1 MAVLDELR
9 ALAYQLPIGQHK
21 KRCPSCSAT
30 RSKNQREPCLSLKV
44 SGDCMVYRCWHCG
57 MDGIIPF
64 NEREKVQMHY
74 QAPKRIPEIKKNSEL
89 TEACTNWLSSR
100 GISAETS
107 KACGVFSTRH
117 WINAESA
124 EVECVGFAYDSDDLG
139 VSAKIRSLG
148 TKGFSC
154 TRPLKT
160 FFNLTSVKDGDTL
173 IICEGEMDALS
184 FYEAGF
190 KSAVSVPNGAV
201 NKLSTGQID
210 PHDDK
215 TFSFLWDNKE
225 VLDGAD
231 RIVIATDSDDA
242 GQMMAEELSRRI
254 GKDRCWKI
262 VWPED
267 CKDGNEVLV
276 KHGVQGLTKLVV
288 MAEPWPISGVYDAS
302 HYLKEVMDLYHNG
315 LESGLS
321 TGYPSLDELYT
332 VVQGQLTI
340 VTGIPSH
347 GKSEFIDQLMMN
359 QAMQFS
365 IKFAVCSFEN
375 HPSMHIT
382 NLVSKF
388 CGKPFSKKVP
398 NRVSESELKN
408 AYEFIYDHFTF
419 LSYNDGKLVSLDDV
433 LERLKVAVLRRGVRG
448 AVIDPYNYIRRDGN
462 LSETDWIS
470 EMLTKVRSFAQ
481 AYGVHIWF
489 VAHPTK
495 QQKENGNIPPPK
507 GYDISG
513 SAAWFA
519 KADCGL
525 TVHRP
530 DFTTTETEIH
540 LWKVRFSWVG
550 RQGVCSLFFD
560 RSTMR
565 YNEDPPFSA
574 RYNQG
579 NQAPF

>member
-1 MAVLDELR
+1 MAVLDELH
-9 ALAYQLPIGQHK
+9 ALAHQLPVGQHK
-21 KRCPSCSAT
+21 KKCPSCSAT
-30 RSKNQREPCLSLKV
+30 RSKNKREPCLSLKI
-44 SGDCMVYRCWHCG
+44 SSDCMVYKCWHCG
-57 MDGIIPF
+57 IDGIIPF

-74 QAPKRIPEIKKNSEL
+74 QAPKKTPAIKMNSEI
-89 TEACTNWLSSR
+89 TEACTDWLNSR
-100 GISAETS
+100 GISAETA
-107 KACGVFSTRH
+107 KACGAFSTRH
-117 WINAESA
+117 WINAEGA
-124 EVECVGFAYDSDDLG
+124 EVECIGFAYDTDDLG

-160 FFNLTSVKDGDTL
+160 FFNLQSVVPKDHL

-215 TFSFLWDNKE
+215 TFSFLWDSKE
-225 VLDGAD
+225 ILDNAE
-231 RIVIATDSDDA
+231 RIVIATDSDGA
-242 GQMMAEELSRRI
+242 GQMMAEELARRI

-276 KHGVQGLTKLVV
+276 KHGVEELAKLVRK
-288 MAEPWPISGVYDAS
+288 ADPWPISGVYDAG
-302 HYLKEVMDLYHNG
+302 HYLNDLMDIYTNG
-315 LESGLS
+315 LGSGLS
-321 TGYPSLDELYT
+321 TGYPKLDELYT
-332 VVQGQLTI
+332 VVHGQLTV
-340 VTGIPSH
+340 VTGIPNH
-347 GKSEFIDQLMMN
+347 GKSEFIDQIMMN
-359 QAMQFS
+359 QAMQFGV
-365 IKFAVCSFEN
+365 KFAVCSFEN
-375 HPSMHIT
+375 DPKMHIA
-382 NLVSKF
+382 NLISKF
-388 CGKPFSKKVP
+388 CGKPFFKQMQ
-398 NRVSESELKN
+398 NRVSESELRN
-408 AYEFIYDHFTF
+408 AFDFVNDHFTF
-419 LSYNDGKLVSLDDV
+419 LSYNDGKLAVLDDV
-433 LERLKVAVLRRGVRG
+433 LDRLKVAVLRHGVRG
-448 AVIDPYNYIRRDGN
+448 AVIDPYNYIDRGN
-462 LSETDWIS
+462 NMSETDWIS
-470 EMLTKVRSFAQ
+470 EMLTKVRAFAK

-495 QQKENGNIPPPK
+495 MQRENGNVPPPK

-525 TVHRP
+525 TVYRP

-550 RQGVCSLFFD
+550 KQGVCSLFYD
-560 RSTMR
+560 KSTMR
-565 YNEDPPFSA
+565 YNEDPPFAS
-574 RYNQG
+574 RYTG